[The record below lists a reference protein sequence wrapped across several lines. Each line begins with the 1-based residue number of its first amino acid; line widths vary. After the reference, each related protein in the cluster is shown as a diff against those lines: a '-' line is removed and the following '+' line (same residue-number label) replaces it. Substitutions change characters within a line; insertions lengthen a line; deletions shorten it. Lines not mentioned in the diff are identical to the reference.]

1 MCKSIRK
8 FLICQLPV
16 NVAAVLICFLGPLLG
31 ENVILTVIQLLLL
44 NLAMDTLAAIAFG
57 SEPALKEYMKEK
69 PVARSESIVSRAMLS
84 EVIISAAYITII
96 CLSILFVAPIRSLFG
111 DVDVTYLKSAIF
123 ATFMMAIT
131 FNGFNART
139 SHINPFENLGRN
151 KNFILVM
158 IAIFVMQFVFVT
170 FGGEVLS
177 VESLSVKS
185 WIICLVLAFLV
196 IPIDVVRKLIMN
208 K

>member
-1 MCKSIRK
+1 
-8 FLICQLPV
+8 
-16 NVAAVLICFLGPLLG
+16 
-31 ENVILTVIQLLLL
+31 
-44 NLAMDTLAAIAFG
+44 
-57 SEPALKEYMKEK
+57 
-69 PVARSESIVSRAMLS
+69 
-84 EVIISAAYITII
+84 
-96 CLSILFVAPIRSLFG
+96 
-111 DVDVTYLKSAIF
+111 
-123 ATFMMAIT
+123 
-131 FNGFNART
+131 
-139 SHINPFENLGRN
+139 
-151 KNFILVM
+151 M